1 MGSAREKP
9 DVVQESLFFS
19 LELLQNNIKQW
30 KTSGLELGWW
40 SSYF

>member
-9 DVVQESLFFS
+9 EVVQKSL
-19 LELLQNNIKQW
+19 LLQNNVKQW
-30 KTSGLELGWW
+30 KTSGFELGWW